1 MNVNV
6 NENNHHKLQLRVL
19 LVSDVHNSSYMFDN
33 VKAFA
38 KENKVKYDYVFYL
51 GDFDSLNID
60 EQYNETIIAESIEAI
75 HHMLILLETISKNV
89 YYIGGNHDP
98 LVLFKDNAPQLGK
111 HAINVHKK
119 YIPLKED
126 NNLIIAGIGGS
137 VITVGSLTKTKVAE
151 YKIQNYD
158 TKVYEGFPYMAS
170 TYKESD
176 ALYGNTINEL
186 LTLLEPELNAFN
198 NNKQLILLSHCGPF
212 NSSTSNVT
220 KRNTSLYTGSLKL
233 QQFINKHSNNILL
246 NAHGHS
252 HLAYGCQIIN
262 NTTTIINPGSL
273 RKGRFAELTLSK
285 DVDDSAHKWSIKSIN
300 LIKLYKEH

>member
-6 NENNHHKLQLRVL
+6 NGDNTHLLRVL

-38 KENKVKYDYVFYL
+38 KDNKVKYDYVFYL

-60 EQYNETIIAESIEAI
+60 EQYNETIIAESIQAI
-75 HHMLILLETISKNV
+75 HHMLVLLETISKNV

-111 HAINVHKK
+111 YAINVHKK

-137 VITVGSLTKTKVAE
+137 VITVGSITETKVAE

-158 TKVYEGFPYMAS
+158 MKVYEGFPYIAS

-176 ALYGNTINEL
+176 ELYGHTINEL
-186 LTLLEPELNAFN
+186 LGLLEPEINN
-198 NNKQLILLSHCGPF
+198 NNKQIILLSHCGPF
-212 NSSTSNVT
+212 NSCTSNVT
-220 KRNTSLYTGSLKL
+220 KHNKSLYTGSLKL
-233 QQFINKHSNNILL
+233 QELIYKYNHNILL
-246 NAHGHS
+246 NAHGHA
-252 HLAYGCQIIN
+252 HLAYGCQVIN
-262 NTTTIINPGSL
+262 NTTTIVNPGSL
-273 RKGRFAELTLSK
+273 RKGRFAEITLGK
-285 DVDDSAHKWSIKSIN
+285 GVNDHKWSIKSIN
-300 LIKLYKEH
+300 LIKLFKEE

>member
-1 MNVNV
+1 MNNV
-6 NENNHHKLQLRVL
+6 NEEKLLRVL

-137 VITVGSLTKTKVAE
+137 VITVGSPTETKVAE

-158 TKVYEGFPYMAS
+158 MKVYEGFPYMAS

-186 LTLLEPELNAFN
+186 LTLLEPELNSIN
-198 NNKQLILLSHCGPF
+198 SNKQLILLSHCGPF

-233 QQFINKHSNNILL
+233 QEFICKHSNSILL

-252 HLAYGCQIIN
+252 HLAYGCQLIN

-285 DVDDSAHKWSIKSIN
+285 VVDAHKWSIKSIN